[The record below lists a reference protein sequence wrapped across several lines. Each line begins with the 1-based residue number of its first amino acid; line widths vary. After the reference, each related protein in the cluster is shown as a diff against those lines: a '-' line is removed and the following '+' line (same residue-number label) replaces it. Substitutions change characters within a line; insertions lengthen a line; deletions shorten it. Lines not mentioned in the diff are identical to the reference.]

1 MPKPVP
7 GRPYTIVAGDNLS
20 RIAAAA
26 YGSPREWRKIWKAN
40 KATLRSGDP
49 NLIFPGE
56 VLWLPEQVIEVEPEE
71 AQDDTRERIEGKDP
85 GDFTIIVEGME
96 IPVVDGRAFRS
107 MDTAADGF
115 TATIPWNPTSKTERA
130 KELLSKVR
138 PYGYKNCE
146 CYLGGELM
154 MRGRLYA
161 VGASIGANGVTLD
174 LEGWGYTADLVDS
187 TVRPPYEAK
196 GVTLEQRA
204 KALLEGFAIDVDF
217 QLDDD
222 PPFDKITLQPTDTI
236 FNHLLELARQRKALV
251 TSDAKG
257 RLVITSANVDGGS
270 IYTLEEGR
278 RPLSEAS
285 IRFDGRQRFNTYTAI
300 SQAPRKKGANSAPPT
315 ATAKD
320 DIVPAARMYRF
331 QANDV
336 EGETLQGA
344 ADWERSRRLAD
355 GLKVS
360 LPVDGWQVPGTK
372 DLWKENTIVTLKSPS
387 LFIPDGYDFLVRSVE
402 FSFGQNG
409 AVANLELVPPQT
421 FSGEPIKEPW
431 V

>member
-1 MPKPVP
+1 MAKPTA
-7 GRPYTIVAGDNLS
+7 GRPYTIVPGDNLS

-56 VLWLPEQVIEVEPEE
+56 VLWLPEQVIPVEE
-71 AQDDTRERIEGKDP
+71 DDETAPDRLEGKDP
-85 GDFTIIVEGME
+85 GDFTIIVEGLE

-107 MDTAADGF
+107 IDTVAGGF
-115 TATIPWNPTSKTERA
+115 SATIPWDPTRTTDRA
-130 KELLSKVR
+130 KELLSKVK
-138 PYGYKNCE
+138 PYGFKPCE

-154 MRGRLYA
+154 MTGRLYG
-161 VGASIGANGVTLD
+161 VGVSIGANGVTLD
-174 LEGWGYTADLVDS
+174 LEGWSHTADLVDS

-196 GVTLEQRA
+196 KVTLEQRA
-204 KALLEGFAIDVDF
+204 TSMLEGFAIELDF
-217 QLDDD
+217 QLDEDEQ
-222 PPFDKITLQPTDTI
+222 FDKITIQPTDTI

-257 RLVITSANVDGGS
+257 RLVITRANVDGGS
-270 IYTLEEGR
+270 VFTLEEGK
-278 RPLSEAS
+278 RPLSQAA
-285 IRFDGRQRFNTYTAI
+285 IRFDGRARFNTYTAI
-300 SQAPRKKGANSAPPT
+300 SQAPRKKKKNASAPT

-320 DIVPAARMYRF
+320 DVVPAARMFRF

-336 EGETLQGA
+336 KGETLQQA

-360 LPVDGWQVPGTK
+360 IPVDGWQVPGTK
-372 DLWKENTIVTLKSPS
+372 DLWRENTIVTLKSPS
-387 LFIPDGYDFLVRSVE
+387 LFIPDGYDFLIRSVE
-402 FSFGQNG
+402 YSFSEKG
-409 AVANLELVPPQT
+409 AVADLELVPPET
-421 FSGEPIKEPW
+421 FTGEPLKEPW
-431 V
+431 L